1 MNFAKSVCQESAKK
15 RKNTETFNSSND
27 ELNNSLA
34 LDEKRKEN
42 EMSFRKKK
50 KVNKWSTKETLYL
63 VYFVHLMGRSWVE
76 IFLKYEKYFENRTAQ
91 DLCNKYVKLEKD
103 VVLLEEYKE
112 QAELLLGDEIEIS
125 EKKLTKYDKWD
136 DDEVTSL
143 LQGVEKYG
151 RNWVCILEVYKNNF
165 KKHRDAKGLH
175 SKYKSLEKNRESFL
189 SFKRKAGI
197 LLDECCN

>member
-1 MNFAKSVCQESAKK
+1 MNFVKIEGQESERK
-15 RKNTETFNSSND
+15 RKKVETGNSSTD
-27 ELNNSLA
+27 ESNNSFSLH
-34 LDEKRKEN
+34 ERRKEN
-42 EMSFRKKK
+42 EMSFRMKKR
-50 KVNKWSTKETLYL
+50 VNKWSTNEVLHL
-63 VYFVHLMGRSWVE
+63 VYFVQLMGRSWVE

-103 VVLLEEYKE
+103 GVLLQQYKE
-112 QAELLLGDEIEIS
+112 QAELLLIDEIEIN

-151 RNWVCILEVYKNNF
+151 RNWVCILGIYKNNF

-175 SKYKSLEKNRESFL
+175 NKYRSLEQNRENFL
-189 SFKRKAGI
+189 KFKKKAGI
-197 LLDECCN
+197 LLDDG